1 MLRIYDV
8 ILEVV
13 REMRPHVEAIE
24 RRDADLARQ
33 MRRAL
38 TSVPLNVAEGSQS
51 RGKNRGVR
59 YQTAIGSMTETLAC
73 LQTADALGYIKPVDT
88 TLLSKTSR
96 VIATLL
102 KNVR

>member
-1 MLRIYDV
+1 MLRIYEV
-8 ILEVV
+8 VLEVV

-24 RRDADLARQ
+24 RRDSDLARQ

-51 RGKNRGVR
+51 RGKNRGAR
-59 YQTAIGSMTETLAC
+59 YQTAIGSMTETVAC

-88 TLLSKTSR
+88 ALLAKTNH